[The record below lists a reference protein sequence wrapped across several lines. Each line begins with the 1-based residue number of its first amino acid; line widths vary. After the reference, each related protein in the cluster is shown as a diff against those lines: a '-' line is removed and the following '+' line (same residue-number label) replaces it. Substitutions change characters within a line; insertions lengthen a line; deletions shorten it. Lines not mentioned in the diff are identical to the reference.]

1 MITGATSLTSK
12 QMEQLKKAFTDLSW
26 HEISQQLLSKFL
38 LIIVTFV
45 LFLMILWV
53 GRVIIVH
60 LFQES
65 KKYNVLKNSNRMA
78 TVKTLVLNIY
88 RYTCYFFLLYAVLS
102 EIGVPVGTLI
112 AGAGIFSLALGLGA
126 QSLVSDIVTGFFI
139 LLEQQLD
146 VGDTVQ
152 IGQIK
157 GTVTA
162 LGIRTTQVT
171 SSDGTLNF
179 IPNRN
184 ITIVQNLSRNNMV
197 SNVDIRITSKT
208 PLSKVEEI
216 VTQVNKKL
224 VPQTKALQLK
234 PVIVGPV
241 VTPDGALVF
250 RVTITAVS
258 GKQSTV
264 ASRFLAAY
272 LKELRINNIPIA
284 WEGTSNEY

>member
-45 LFLMILWV
+45 LFLILLWV

-78 TVKTLVLNIY
+78 TVKALVLNIY
-88 RYTCYFFLLYAVLS
+88 RYTCYFFLLYAILS

-224 VPQTKALQLK
+224 VPQIKALQLK

-250 RVTITAVS
+250 RVTMTAVS

-272 LKELRINNIPIA
+272 LKELRTNNIPIA
-284 WEGTSNEY
+284 WEGVPNEY

>member
-1 MITGATSLTSK
+1 MISGATSLTSK

-53 GRVIIVH
+53 GRVVIVH

-88 RYTCYFFLLYAVLS
+88 RYTCYFFLLYAILS

-152 IGQIK
+152 IGQIQ

-197 SNVDIRITSKT
+197 SNIDIRITSKT
-208 PLSKVEEI
+208 PLNKVEEI

-224 VPQTKALQLK
+224 VPQIKALQLK

-284 WEGTSNEY
+284 WEGVPNEY

>member
-1 MITGATSLTSK
+1 MIIGATSFTSK
-12 QMEQLKKAFTDLSW
+12 QMEQVKKAFTDLSW
-26 HEISQQLLSKFL
+26 HEISQQILSKFL
-38 LIIVTFV
+38 LIIVTFI
-45 LFLMILWV
+45 LFLLILWV

-78 TVKTLVLNIY
+78 TVRTLVLNIY
-88 RYTCYFFLLYAVLS
+88 RYTCYFFLLYAILS

-171 SSDGTLNF
+171 SSDGTLNY

-184 ITIVQNLSRNNMV
+184 IVIVQNFSRNNMV
-197 SNVDIRITSKT
+197 TNIDIHITSKT
-208 PLSKVEEI
+208 PLSKVEQVI
-216 VTQVNKKL
+216 TQVNNKL
-224 VPQTKALQLK
+224 VPQINALQLK

-250 RVTITAVS
+250 RVTITATS

-284 WEGTSNEY
+284 WEGMNNEH

>member
-1 MITGATSLTSK
+1 MIIGAASFTSK
-12 QMEQLKKAFTDLSW
+12 QLEQVKKAFTDLSW
-26 HEISQQLLSKFL
+26 HEISQQILSKLL
-38 LIIVTFV
+38 LIIVTFI
-45 LFLMILWV
+45 LFSLILWL
-53 GRVIIVH
+53 GRIIIVH

-65 KKYNVLKNSNRMA
+65 KKYNVLKNSNRIA
-78 TVKTLVLNIY
+78 TVRTLALNIY
-88 RYTCYFFLLYAVLS
+88 RYTCYFFLLYAILS

-126 QSLVSDIVTGFFI
+126 QSLVSDLVNGFFI

-157 GTVTA
+157 GTVTG

-171 SSDGTLNF
+171 SADGTLNY

-197 SNVDIRITSKT
+197 SNIDIHITSKT
-208 PLSKVEEI
+208 PLSRVEEI
-216 VTQVNKKL
+216 VAQVNDQL

-241 VTPDGALVF
+241 VTTDGSLVF
-250 RVTITAVS
+250 RVTITATS

-264 ASRFLAAY
+264 ASSFLAAY
-272 LKELRINNIPIA
+272 LKELRANKIPIA
-284 WEGTSNEY
+284 WEGTINEH

>member
-197 SNVDIRITSKT
+197 SNVDIRIISKT

>member
-45 LFLMILWV
+45 LFLILLWV

-78 TVKTLVLNIY
+78 TVKALVLNIY
-88 RYTCYFFLLYAVLS
+88 RYTCYFFLLYAILS

-197 SNVDIRITSKT
+197 SHVDIRITSKT

>member
-1 MITGATSLTSK
+1 
-12 QMEQLKKAFTDLSW
+12 MEQLKKAFTDLSW

-38 LIIVTFV
+38 LIVVTFV
-45 LFLMILWV
+45 LFLIILWL
-53 GRVIIVH
+53 GRVVIVH

-88 RYTCYFFLLYAVLS
+88 RYTCYFFLLYAILS

-197 SNVDIRITSKT
+197 SNIDIHITSKT
-208 PLSKVEEI
+208 PLNRVEEI
-216 VTQVNKKL
+216 ITQVNKKL
-224 VPQTKALQLK
+224 VPQIKALQLK

-241 VTPDGALVF
+241 VTPDGTLVF

-272 LKELRINNIPIA
+272 LKELRTNNIPIA
-284 WEGTSNEY
+284 WEGMTNEH